1 MGRFIEEK
9 KVINQYVETYL
20 DSTDKYSKYFEGTPT
35 FTTYYSKDNTK
46 STEDIGLGGAIEIV
60 GLESPI
66 RYNKIENFPIY
77 DIEEIQ
83 PSLEIDDELG
93 IKTEMESTALVL
105 PNTIKPLPDD
115 LLIISYNSIPKIF
128 RVTNVETG
136 NFSNKVY
143 YKITF
148 FITSYDPSMI
158 DKNQLSDEYDV
169 VLENLGS
176 NNKLV
181 IPKKDAL
188 LLDDIEREIEKMSER
203 YIKYFYNKNLNSF
216 VIKQQTEEG
225 KIFGEYDPL
234 ISRFFYNTKLFI
246 DIKTFLK
253 NIYIDE
259 LLEVDD
265 DIYEESIFHAIETR
279 NIENLNA
286 ISYFKES
293 LKQSIFAIYRDCYY
307 QRIYFPSKMDGFGE
321 GFIAN
326 GENLKIYL
334 EEHISDI
341 NPIHEVIIRYLLGE
355 NKVEDVLSLVQKVK
369 IKQESISY
377 TLIPCIIFILKH
389 LKNNIIK
396 LT

>member
-203 YIKYFYNKNLNSF
+203 YIKYFYNKNLNF
-216 VIKQQTEEG
+216 C
-225 KIFGEYDPL
+225 
-234 ISRFFYNTKLFI
+234 N
-246 DIKTFLK
+246 KTT
-253 NIYIDE
+253 N
-259 LLEVDD
+259 
-265 DIYEESIFHAIETR
+265 
-279 NIENLNA
+279 
-286 ISYFKES
+286 
-293 LKQSIFAIYRDCYY
+293 
-307 QRIYFPSKMDGFGE
+307 
-321 GFIAN
+321 
-326 GENLKIYL
+326 
-334 EEHISDI
+334 
-341 NPIHEVIIRYLLGE
+341 
-355 NKVEDVLSLVQKVK
+355 
-369 IKQESISY
+369 
-377 TLIPCIIFILKH
+377 
-389 LKNNIIK
+389 
-396 LT
+396 